1 VAVLQR
7 LDLRGVTGDLRRRL
21 PRPEV
26 AGDAPVAAVREI
38 IAAVRTGGDRVLRE
52 LTQRYDGCDLPSARV
67 APDALTAALGAI
79 DDDLRAAL
87 VVAHDHIRRYHESQ
101 RDEPRRF
108 RHRGLEVDGWM
119 VPVDRAGLYVPG
131 GRAIYPSTVLMTAVP
146 ARVAGV
152 PELVLCVPPGRD
164 GSVPRATLAAA
175 AIAGVDEVYAVG
187 GAQAIAAMAY
197 GTETIAP
204 VDVIVG
210 PGNVYVA
217 LAKREVAGVVGVPSA
232 FAGPSEVVVI
242 ADATTD
248 PDLAA
253 IDVVVQAEHGPHG
266 LAWLITPSTT
276 AADAIDAA
284 ITRAVEAAPRRADIE
299 ATLRD
304 GGYLVVVESL
314 ARAIEVANAVAPEHL
329 QLLCA
334 DPPSLVPL
342 VRHAGA
348 IFCGPWSPAS
358 MGDYAAGPSH
368 VLPTNSTARF
378 ASVLSVRDFQKE
390 LHAVTLD
397 ETAFAALA
405 PHVVA
410 LAEAEGLDAH
420 AESVRR
426 RLYDGGVARPSRAD
440 AAGRRRPE
448 VRPDIALMEG
458 YHSPQISVDIR
469 LNTNES
475 PEPPPA
481 EFTSLLADELT
492 RIEWHRYPDRAAREL
507 RAALAKHYGV
517 ATEQVFAANGSNE
530 VLLNLLLAYGGPGR
544 RAAVFE
550 PTYALHSHIARLAG
564 TEVVE
569 GERGPDFAL
578 DLDEVRRVVSGHRP
592 EVVFLC
598 SPNNPTAM
606 VDAPEV
612 VQTVLD
618 LVAPYGG
625 LVVVDEA
632 YGQFAPSSAVALV
645 ADDVPLVVTR
655 TFSKTWSM
663 AAARLGYLIGPAWV
677 VDELDKV
684 ALPYHLDV
692 VKQIAGTLALRFD
705 AQMQARVAALVEERG
720 RLETALRDLPVEV
733 WPSGANFILFRPT
746 ARDGGD
752 VWQALLDRSVLVR
765 NCSSWPRLEG
775 CLRVTIG
782 TRGEDDRFLAALK
795 EIL

>member
-1 VAVLQR
+1 MLNR
-7 LDLRGVTGDLRRRL
+7 LDLRGVTGDLRRIL

-26 AGDAPVAAVREI
+26 DGDGPVAAVREI
-38 IAAVRTGGDRVLRE
+38 IDAVRAGGDAALRE
-52 LTQRYDGCDLPSARV
+52 LTQRFDGCDLPTARV
-67 APDALTAALGAI
+67 DPAALAAALGSI
-79 DDDLRAAL
+79 DDDLRNAL
-87 VVAHDHIRRYHESQ
+87 VVAHDNIRRYHETQ
-101 RDEPRRF
+101 RDEPRHF
-108 RHRGLEVDGWM
+108 RNNGMTIDGWM
-119 VPVDRAGLYVPG
+119 APVERAGLYVPG

-152 PELVLCVPPGRD
+152 REIVLCVPPAAD
-164 GSVPRATLAAA
+164 GSVPPTTLAAA

-197 GTETIAP
+197 GTDTIAP

-242 ADATTD
+242 ADETTD

-266 LAWLITPSTT
+266 LAWLITTSV
-276 AADAIDAA
+276 AVADAIDAA
-284 ITRAVEAAPRRADIE
+284 IGRAVAAAPRRADIE

-304 GGYLVVVESL
+304 GGYVVVVESL
-314 ARAIEVANAVAPEHL
+314 ARAVDVANAVAPEHL
-329 QLLCA
+329 QLMCA
-334 DPPSLVPL
+334 DPVALLPL

-348 IFCGPWSPAS
+348 IFCGPWSPAA

-378 ASVLSVRDFQKE
+378 SSVLSLRDFQKE
-390 LHAVTLD
+390 MHAVTFD
-397 ETAFAALA
+397 RPSFDALA
-405 PHVVA
+405 PHVIA
-410 LAEAEGLDAH
+410 LADAEGLDAH
-420 AESVRR
+420 AQSIRLRVAGARDQRATSAPVRP
-426 RLYDGGVARPSRAD
+426 G
-440 AAGRRRPE
+440 

-458 YHSPQISVDIR
+458 YHSPQLAVDVR

-481 EFTSLLADELT
+481 EFTALLADEIT
-492 RIEWHRYPDRAAREL
+492 RVEWHRYPDRAAREL
-507 RAALAKHYGV
+507 RGALAKHYGV

-530 VLLNLLLAYGGPGR
+530 VLLNMLLAYGGPGR

-569 GERGPDFAL
+569 GERGHDFAL
-578 DLDEVRRVVSGHRP
+578 DLDEVRRVIGTYRP
-592 EVVFLC
+592 EIVFLC

-606 VDAPEV
+606 VDPPEV

-625 LVVVDEA
+625 MVIVDEA
-632 YGQFAPSSAVALV
+632 YGQFAPSSAVSMV

-663 AAARLGYLIGPAWV
+663 AAARLGYLIGPSWV

-705 AQMQARVAALVEERG
+705 AQMQARVASLVEERG

-746 ARDGGD
+746 AKDGAA
-752 VWQALLDRSVLVR
+752 VWNALLDHSVLVR
-765 NCSSWPRLEG
+765 DCSSWPRLDG

-782 TRGEDDRFLAALK
+782 SRQEDDRFLAALK
-795 EIL
+795 EILT

>member
-1 VAVLQR
+1 MLHR
-7 LDLRGVTGDLRRRL
+7 LDLRGTSGDLRRLL

-26 AGDAPVAAVREI
+26 DGDGPVAAVREI
-38 IAAVRTGGDRVLRE
+38 IAAVRANGDRALRE
-52 LTQRYDGCDLPSARV
+52 LTLRFDGCDLPSARV
-67 APDALTAALGAI
+67 APAAVAAALGAI
-79 DDDLRAAL
+79 DTDLRNAL
-87 VVAHDHIRRYHESQ
+87 VAAHDSIRRYHEAQ
-101 RDEPRRF
+101 RAAPTSYRDN
-108 RHRGLEVDGWM
+108 GLEIDGWM
-119 VPVDRAGLYVPG
+119 APVDRAGLYVPG

-152 PELVLCVPPGRD
+152 AELVLCVPPAAD
-164 GSVPRATLAAA
+164 GSVPAATLAAA

-197 GTETIAP
+197 GTATIAP

-217 LAKREVAGVVGVPSA
+217 LAKREVAGIVGVPSA
-232 FAGPSEVVVI
+232 FAGPSEIVVI
-242 ADATTD
+242 ADDSTD

-253 IDVVVQAEHGPHG
+253 IDVIVQAEHGPHG
-266 LAWLITPSTT
+266 LAWLITSSPA

-284 ITRAVEAAPRRADIE
+284 LARAVAAAPRRSDIE

-304 GGYLVVVESL
+304 GGYLVLVESL
-314 ARAIEVANAVAPEHL
+314 ARAVEVANAVAPEHL
-329 QLLCA
+329 QLMCA
-334 DPPSLVPL
+334 DPTALLPL

-378 ASVLSVRDFQKE
+378 SSVLSLRDFQKE
-390 LHAVTLD
+390 MHAITFD
-397 ETAFAALA
+397 ETSFAALA
-405 PHVVA
+405 PHVAA
-410 LAEAEGLDAH
+410 LADAEGLDEH
-420 AESVRR
+420 ARSVRQ
-426 RLYDGGVARPSRAD
+426 RLDRLVGAPARDPVAR
-440 AAGRRRPE
+440 RPQ

-458 YHSPQISVDIR
+458 YHSPQIAVDVR

-481 EFTSLLADELT
+481 EFTALLADEIT
-492 RIEWHRYPDRAAREL
+492 RVEWHRYPDRAAREL
-507 RAALAKHYGV
+507 RGALAKHYGV

-530 VLLNLLLAYGGPGR
+530 VLLNTLLAYGGPGR

-569 GERGPDFAL
+569 GERGHDFAL
-578 DLDEVRRVVSGHRP
+578 DLDEVRRVVDTYRP
-592 EVVFLC
+592 EIVFLC

-606 VDAPEV
+606 VDPPEV

-625 LVVVDEA
+625 LVIVDEA
-632 YGQFAPSSAVALV
+632 YGQFAPSSAVSMID
-645 ADDVPLVVTR
+645 DDVPLVVTR

-663 AAARLGYLIGPAWV
+663 AAARLGYLIGPTWV
-677 VDELDKV
+677 VDQLDKV

-720 RLETALRDLPVEV
+720 RLDTALRDLPIEV
-733 WPSGANFILFRPT
+733 WPSGANFILFRPQT
-746 ARDGGD
+746 ADGAA
-752 VWQALLDRSVLVR
+752 VWNALLERSVLVR
-765 NCSSWPRLEG
+765 NCSSWPRLDG

-782 TRGEDDRFLAALK
+782 TRQEDDRFIAALK
-795 EIL
+795 EILT